1 MKINR
6 IIIISSILISNL
18 VNSQDLTLTDLN
30 LNGKVKSITET
41 SYHGKFTA
49 NGYVKVQKGWESK
62 WQQDSRTDFDSEGN
76 KVMETFYDS
85 DSKVSR
91 VEKFAYTNGRL
102 IKSEML
108 YHTRTYL
115 YNSFGKLTFMK
126 EINRQPS
133 QINASNENVPVKER
147 ESSYKFIYDDN
158 DRLAEKI
165 EIDSKGV
172 KVGLTRYKYDE
183 KGRLIKE
190 ETLLDDYS
198 EWYDYSYD
206 SNGKINVKT
215 WSDSDE
221 GTLEKVTYVYE
232 NKILAKEFWENY
244 ADGVIEGKVTYT
256 YEKGNEKE
264 VIETDESGSIDTT
277 WSYQYQ
283 YDSNGN
289 WIEQIAIIDKE
300 EIYIIEREIEY
311 Y

>member
-1 MKINR
+1 MKINKL
-6 IIIISSILISNL
+6 IIISLILISNL
-18 VNSQDLTLTDLN
+18 VNSQDLTLIDLN
-30 LNGKVKSITET
+30 LNGKVKLITET
-41 SYHGKFTA
+41 SYLGRLTA
-49 NGYVKVQKGWESK
+49 NRYIKVQKSWESK
-62 WQQDSRTDFDSEGN
+62 WQQDSKTDFDSDGN
-76 KVMETFYDS
+76 KVMKTFYDS

-91 VEKFAYTNGRL
+91 IEKFVYTNGRL
-102 IKSEML
+102 VESEML
-108 YHTRTYL
+108 YHTRTYE
-115 YNSFGKLTFMK
+115 YNSSGKLTSMK

-133 QINASNENVPVKER
+133 QISASNANVLGKER

-190 ETLLDDYS
+190 ETLFDDYS

-221 GTLEKVTYVYE
+221 GTLEKITYVYE
-232 NKILAKEFWENY
+232 DNILAKEFWENY
-244 ADGVIEGKVTYT
+244 ADGVLEGKVTYT

-264 VIETDESGSIDTT
+264 IIETDASGNIDAT

-289 WIEQIAIIDKE
+289 WIEQTAIIDKE